1 MKRIAII
8 LFIIHFSLFACLA
21 QDIPPSVEQQL
32 ENLTDLEQTETE
44 DDSYLQQLE
53 LYRRN
58 PISINTA
65 EPSELR
71 ELRILTDLQIM
82 NFISY
87 RRIFGNFLSIYE
99 LQAIPTW
106 DVNTLKKISPFL
118 TVASTESL
126 TDDFVKRFNHGR
138 HSLLVRFTQILEPS
152 EGFKDT
158 VPETKYLGSPQR
170 YFFRYRY
177 TFKNVLQF
185 GLVGDKDAGE
195 QFFNGAQHLGF
206 DFYSF
211 HLFARNVGIIKQLAI
226 GDFTVN
232 MGQGLIHWQSLAF
245 KKSVDISGVKRQS
258 TVLRPYNSAGE
269 FTFNRGAGITIR
281 KGNIDVTV
289 FGSVRKLDAN
299 RVSDTVTYEDYV
311 SSFLTSGYHRT
322 QSEIADRHSLRQVSY
337 GGTIKYL
344 GNRWQVGV
352 NAVGYQFSEPVKK
365 SAETYNIFALSGS
378 NWYNMS
384 VDYNY
389 TYKNFHFF
397 GEAAADKNF
406 NKAFLNGV
414 LISVDPRVDISM
426 VHRAIEKD
434 YQSVNG
440 DAFTENIYP
449 NNERGF
455 YSGITIRPTT
465 AFRLDAYAD
474 IYKFPWLKSNVDAPS
489 YGKDYLVQLTYVP
502 NKQLEVYTR
511 FKNERK
517 QNNQPDN
524 NTVTNYLDN
533 FPRQNWRVQAGYK
546 VTNAIALRS
555 RAEVIWYDGKG
566 KNAEQ
571 GFLSFFDFIYRP
583 LTKPFSGVVRL
594 QYFETDGYDSRL
606 YAYENDILYS
616 YSIPTFYDEGYRYY
630 IMVNYDLNSRVS
642 LWLRLGQYSYR
653 NKNIIGSGADA
664 IEGNTKTEL
673 KIQARFLL

>member
-8 LFIIHFSLFACLA
+8 LFTIHYSLSTCLA

-126 TDDFVKRFNHGR
+126 TDDFVKRFNHGK

-195 QFFNGAQHLGF
+195 QIFNGAQHLGF

-344 GNRWQVGV
+344 GNRWQGGV
-352 NAVGYQFSEPVKK
+352 NAVGYQFSEPIKK
-365 SAETYNIFALSGS
+365 SAETYNIYALSGS
-378 NWYNMS
+378 DWYNMS

-397 GEAAADKNF
+397 GEAATDKNF

-555 RAEVIWYDGKG
+555 RAEVIWYDRKG

-630 IMVNYDLNSRVS
+630 IMVNYDLDSRVS

>member
-1 MKRIAII
+1 MKRLAII
-8 LFIIHFSLFACLA
+8 LFTMHFSLLA
-21 QDIPPSVEQQL
+21 FSQDIPPSVEQQL

-53 LYRRN
+53 MYRRN
-58 PISINTA
+58 PININTA
-65 EPSELR
+65 ELSELR
-71 ELRILTDLQIM
+71 ELRLLTDLQIM

-87 RRIFGNFLSIYE
+87 RRIFGKFLSIYE

-106 DVNTLKKISPFL
+106 DINTLKKIAPFL
-118 TVASTESL
+118 TVASTGPVTEDL
-126 TDDFVKRFNHGR
+126 IKRFNHGR
-138 HSLLVRFTQILEPS
+138 HSLLVRYTQILEPS
-152 EGFKDT
+152 EGIKDT
-158 VPETKYLGSPQR
+158 VPETMYLGSPQR
-170 YFFRYRY
+170 YLFRYRY
-177 TFKNVLQF
+177 TFKNTLQF
-185 GLVGDKDAGE
+185 GIVGDKDAGE

-211 HLFARNVGIIKQLAI
+211 HLFARNIGIIKQLAV

-245 KKSVDISGVKRQS
+245 KKSVDVLGVKRQS
-258 TVLRPYNSAGE
+258 TILRPYNSAGE
-269 FTFNRGAGITIR
+269 FTFNRGAGINIR
-281 KGNIDVTV
+281 KGNIDITV
-289 FGSVRKLDAN
+289 FGSIRKLDAN
-299 RVSDTVTYEDYV
+299 RVSDTVSYEDYV

-322 QSEIADRHSLRQVSY
+322 QSEIADRHSLRQTSY
-337 GGTIKYL
+337 GGTARYL
-344 GNRWQVGV
+344 GPRWQAGV
-352 NAVGYQFSEPVKK
+352 NAVGYEFSEPIKK
-365 SAETYNIFALSGS
+365 SAETYNLFAISG
-378 NWYNMS
+378 NRWYNLS

-397 GEAAADKNF
+397 GEAAIDKNF

-414 LISVDPRVDISM
+414 LISVDPRVDVSL

-440 DAFTENIYP
+440 NAFTENIYP

-455 YSGITIRPTT
+455 YSGITIRPTS

-524 NTVTNYLDN
+524 NTVINYLDN

-546 VTNAIALRS
+546 ITNAITLRS
-555 RAEVIWYDGKG
+555 RAEVIWYDRKG
-566 KNAEQ
+566 KNSEQ

-583 LTKPFSGVVRL
+583 LTRPFSGVVRL

-630 IMVNYDLNSRVS
+630 IMVNYDVNSKVS
-642 LWLRLGQYSYR
+642 LWFRLGQYIYR